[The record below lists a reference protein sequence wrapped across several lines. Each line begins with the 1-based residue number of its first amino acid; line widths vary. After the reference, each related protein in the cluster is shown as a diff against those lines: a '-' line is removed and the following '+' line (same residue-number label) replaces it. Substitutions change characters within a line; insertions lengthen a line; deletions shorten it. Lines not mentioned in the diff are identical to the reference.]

1 MTSIEAI
8 INRQLKRWEL
18 LQQMLREKPA
28 EEPYSRPIITVSRGY
43 GAHGEEVASK
53 LAELTGFQ
61 LLDREVLDAI
71 INDIGIQNKM
81 VELFDEDTRSELES
95 WFYGM
100 ITGRIVDKSDY
111 LKSLTKIIGSV
122 LKYGQTIIVGRG
134 ANVIVGKDRG
144 FHLRVTASMDYR
156 ASTIAKRQGISPEE
170 ARVKI
175 EESDRRKSAFFK
187 KSFGVDID
195 DLSLYDLVVSTD
207 SLSVDDVVEL
217 ALLTYGKKERALRG
231 RGQR

>member
-1 MTSIEAI
+1 MTSVETIIE
-8 INRQLKRWEL
+8 RQLKRWEL
-18 LQQMLREKPA
+18 QQQMLKEKPK
-28 EEPYSRPIITVSRGY
+28 EKPRLRPIITVSRGY

-61 LLDREVLDAI
+61 LLDREILDAI

-111 LKSLTKIIGSV
+111 LKSLTKTIGSI
-122 LKYGQTIIVGRG
+122 LKYGETVIVGRG
-134 ANVIVGKDRG
+134 ANVIVGQDKG
-144 FHLRVTASMDYR
+144 FHLRVTASMKKR
-156 ASTIAKRQGISPEE
+156 ADTIVGRLGISYEK
-170 ARVKI
+170 AFKQIV
-175 EESDRRKSAFFK
+175 ESDKRKAAYFK
-187 KSFGVDID
+187 KSFGVDIN
-195 DLSLYDLVVSTD
+195 DLTLYDLVISTD

-217 ALLTYGKKERALRG
+217 ALLAYGKKERALWG
-231 RGQR
+231 RE

>member
-1 MTSIEAI
+1 MTSIETI
-8 INRQLKRWEL
+8 IERQLKRWEL
-18 LQQMLREKPA
+18 QQQMLREKPA
-28 EEPYSRPIITVSRGY
+28 EKPRLRPIITVSRGY

-61 LLDREVLDAI
+61 LLDREILDAI

-111 LKSLTKIIGSV
+111 LKSLTKIIGSI
-122 LKYGQTIIVGRG
+122 LKYGQAIIVGRG

-144 FHLRVTASMDYR
+144 FHLRVTASPENR
-156 ASTIAKRQGISPEE
+156 AKTIAERLGIPFEN
-170 ARVKI
+170 ALGQI
-175 EESDRRKSAFFK
+175 EESDKRKAAFFK
-187 KSFGVDID
+187 KSFGVDIN
-195 DLSLYDLVVSTD
+195 DLPLYDLVISTD

-217 ALLTYGKKERALRG
+217 ALLAYGKKERLLWDRE
-231 RGQR
+231 

>member
-1 MTSIEAI
+1 MTSIETI
-8 INRQLKRWEL
+8 IERQLKRWEL
-18 LQQMLREKPA
+18 QQQMLKEKPK
-28 EEPYSRPIITVSRGY
+28 EKPRLRPIITVSRGY

-61 LLDREVLDAI
+61 LLDREILDAI

-111 LKSLTKIIGSV
+111 LKSLTKTIGSI
-122 LKYGQTIIVGRG
+122 LKYGETVIVGRG
-134 ANVIVGKDRG
+134 ANVIVGQDKG
-144 FHLRVTASMDYR
+144 FHLRVTASMKKR
-156 ASTIAKRQGISPEE
+156 ADTIVGRLGISYEK
-170 ARVKI
+170 AFKQIV
-175 EESDRRKSAFFK
+175 ESDKRKAAYFK
-187 KSFGVDID
+187 KSFGVDIN
-195 DLSLYDLVVSTD
+195 DLTLYDLVISTD

-217 ALLTYGKKERALRG
+217 ALLAYGKKERALWG
-231 RGQR
+231 RG

>member
-1 MTSIEAI
+1 MTSIETI
-8 INRQLKRWEL
+8 IERQLKRWEL
-18 LQQMLREKPA
+18 QQQMLREKPA
-28 EEPYSRPIITVSRGY
+28 EKPQLRPIITVSRGY
-43 GAHGEEVASK
+43 GAHGEEVAQK

-61 LLDREVLDAI
+61 LLDREILDAI

-111 LKSLTKIIGSV
+111 LKSLTKIVGSV

-134 ANVIVGKDRG
+134 ASVIVGKDRG
-144 FHLRVTASMDYR
+144 FHLRVTASMQYR
-156 ASTIAKRQGISPEE
+156 LKIISSRLGISDVD
-170 ARVKI
+170 ALAKI
-175 EESDRRKSAFFK
+175 EESDRRKAAYFK
-187 KSFGVDID
+187 KSFGVDIN
-195 DLSLYDLVVSTD
+195 DLSLYDLVISTD

-217 ALLTYGKKERALRG
+217 ALLAYGKKERLLRG
-231 RGQR
+231 RG